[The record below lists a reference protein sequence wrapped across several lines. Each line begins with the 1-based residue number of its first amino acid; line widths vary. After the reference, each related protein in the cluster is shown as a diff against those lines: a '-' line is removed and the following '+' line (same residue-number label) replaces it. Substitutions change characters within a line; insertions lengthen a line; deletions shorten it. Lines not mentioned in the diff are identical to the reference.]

1 MNINENVSPRDLP
14 VSPYFGTELWPD
26 GTPIPVAPDGTLIS
40 RYFYNNDTNQLISY
54 TTINGYTG
62 YFDTS
67 TNERIIPTLPPYYEI
82 TFKDYLEKNKPIRP
96 MEEDI
101 EITEKVLKNWLAP
114 LYEKDMGYEQNDL
127 IDTIKTEFA
136 KQIDLNSVKTSYN
149 NASIQS
155 LILPQDKVSNTPIT
169 TIDIVIENNPA
180 LKNLYIVFN
189 FLRSYIDL
197 YHDILD
203 NGLVLCEPV
212 RDHFEKTFISSLQAA
227 DPARQIYQDYMNIII
242 RNPSTKIFTST
253 NNINQSRCHSALET
267 ITDKFIQI
275 LHAYGIN
282 WIPKTRQ
289 EAFVKS
295 ISLSNDTEVIELLT
309 QLEKDGV
316 NSFFVESAN
325 SSIGKKLTANK
336 FPRSN
341 LSIGEWDAGSGYS
354 KGALTY
360 LVGPTGDIKILNPEL
375 KLFNM
380 YDIIISPDNKTL
392 NIKYNDVNII
402 TIGGGPKKLSVNSLL
417 NAIGFPPVRGE
428 STGIDLGLG
437 KITDIFKKVGVIS
450 LKTWTDLIQIA
461 ATSASKIVPMK
472 GGSTFKQA
480 IVISDGLCEVSARMY
495 GLGHVLKNEKDILTY
510 YCFDNNSRILS
521 ESELIT
527 RLKLKAII
535 MQYKDTL
542 LKFYIDGWF
551 NQRIDYLK
559 FVLSNTIDPVLYF
572 VCYIYVGIYEKNR
585 TKALIDIDAIATIEV
600 KNLPSTL
607 NDYIE
612 SITQSS
618 TTLANLIQQIDKFQ
632 EAIGYVNRLRSRA
645 TIDEYLNAYN
655 TVQQEIVN
663 TFKDSSAIELRV
675 LVATTIA
682 SSFMKGPG
690 PDHLFTSLDTIKKLL
705 INNHNINLS
714 INNQQ
719 LQKNILSGNTNIN
732 KEYLTMDYLPR
743 INKVY
748 NELKST
754 NIDIANNILNI
765 CDVELAL
772 LELMKL
778 KAVGRIN
785 ASNMFDKTITY
796 YNYVRRIVSMS
807 GFPLREAIKAF
818 SFAGILNSVG
828 KRIVAY
834 IGKGIYSGGGKQYTN
849 KTYRNKKNMKHKH
862 KKYRKITIKRSK
874 K

>member
-1 MNINENVSPRDLP
+1 MNTNENVSPRDLP

-67 TNERIIPTLPPYYEI
+67 TNERVIPTLPPYYEI

-101 EITEKVLKNWLAP
+101 VITEKVLKDWLSP

-136 KQIDLNSVKTSYN
+136 KHIDLNNVKTTYN

-169 TIDIVIENNPA
+169 TIDIVIQNNPA
-180 LKNLYIVFN
+180 LTNLYIVFN

-212 RDHFEKTFISSLQAA
+212 REHFEKTFISLLQAA
-227 DPARQIYQDYMNIII
+227 DPARKIYQDYMNIII
-242 RNPSTKIFTST
+242 ENPSTKIFTLT
-253 NNINQSRCHSALET
+253 NNINQSRCHSALEA

-341 LSIGEWDAGSGYS
+341 ISIGEWDAGSGYS

-360 LVGPTGDIKILNPEL
+360 LVGPTGDIKIANPEL

-380 YDIIISPDNKTL
+380 YNIIVSPDNKTL
-392 NIKYNDVNII
+392 NIKYNDTVIV
-402 TIGGGPKKLSVNSLL
+402 TIGSGPKKLSVNSLL

-437 KITDIFKKVGVIS
+437 KITEPLKKAGVIS

-461 ATSASKIVPMK
+461 ATSASKVVPMK
-472 GGSTFKQA
+472 GGATFKQA

-535 MQYKDTL
+535 IQYKDTL

-559 FVLSNTIDPVLYF
+559 FVLDNTIDPVLYF

-585 TKALIDIDAIATIEV
+585 IKALTDIDTIATIEV

-645 TIDEYLNAYN
+645 TINEYLNAYN

-663 TFKDSSAIELRV
+663 TFKDSSTLELRV

-705 INNHNINLS
+705 INNRNINLS
-714 INNQQ
+714 INNLQ
-719 LQKNILSGNTNIN
+719 LQQNILSGNANIN

-748 NELKST
+748 NELKLT
-754 NIDIANNILNI
+754 NIDTANNILNI

-796 YNYVRRIVSMS
+796 YNYVRRIVSIS

-818 SFAGILNSVG
+818 SFSGILSSVG
-828 KRIVAY
+828 KRIVTY
-834 IGKGIYSGGGKQYTN
+834 IGKGIYSGGKQYKN
-849 KTYRNKKNMKHKH
+849 KTYRNKKNRKH